1 VPPKRRFG
9 ARDLLGE
16 LVPTALD
23 GLAKVE
29 VGERGTGAELTRIGD
44 IAKDACE
51 GVQAVP
57 RLLKRIGR
65 RVQLAQAHVR

>member
-29 VGERGTGAELTRIGD
+29 VGE
-44 IAKDACE
+44 
-51 GVQAVP
+51 V
-57 RLLKRIGR
+57 GR
-65 RVQLAQAHVR
+65 EPSSRE